1 MGDKRTRRLKNALL
15 QEKNSLVKSEQ
26 LLRIAKEHAEE
37 ANLIKSTFIA
47 NISHE
52 IRTPLN
58 AIVGFSSLL
67 TNPDVEEEKKHEFTA
82 IITDNSELLLNLV
95 NDVLD
100 ISRMEDHNMKFNI
113 KTVNVVT
120 CCHAAINSVRHR
132 LSPGVKLNFTPPCS
146 SFMLETDSLRL
157 QQLLINLLVNAA
169 KFTEKGG
176 DKSFFG
182 NK

>member
-100 ISRMEDHNMKFNI
+100 ISRMEADNMKFNI
-113 KTVNVVT
+113 KTVNVV
-120 CCHAAINSVRHR
+120 
-132 LSPGVKLNFTPPCS
+132 
-146 SFMLETDSLRL
+146 
-157 QQLLINLLVNAA
+157 
-169 KFTEKGG
+169 
-176 DKSFFG
+176 
-182 NK
+182 